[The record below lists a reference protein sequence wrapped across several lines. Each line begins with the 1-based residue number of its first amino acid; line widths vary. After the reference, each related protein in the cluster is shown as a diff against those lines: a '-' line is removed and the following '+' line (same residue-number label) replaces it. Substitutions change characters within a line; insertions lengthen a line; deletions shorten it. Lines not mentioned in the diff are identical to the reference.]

1 MGDDAKPNES
11 VVPGII
17 SYCVILKIPVK
28 LNSTNWAQ
36 WSMFVQTGL
45 ESLDKDAYLTKDPPN
60 PKTREWK
67 LDDSGIRM
75 ALCNAMEP
83 QILTIAQNY
92 PTTKKMREHLQSSFS
107 AKESL
112 SHTYSVFGSYFRCEQ
127 GDSDLTEYYT
137 RLSKLAEELRVL
149 FPVTLDVKVQEE
161 RLAKMDVMTCISG
174 LSPKYSSARPLLLSH
189 TASKSLA
196 STYHLAREMYSDSS
210 TAQPSPG
217 TDASALTFSARNN
230 EYGHIKYNCP
240 NRPPGSHPPPRLP
253 RARVASTNATTD
265 VYPEASGQ
273 VASTPRANTAHA
285 GISSTCLS
293 ACSSSWIVD
302 SGATYHMTE
311 NKNLIVNLD
320 TSTTHNPVR
329 LADGSSCPIVG
340 KGSTSNLPN
349 LNVSSVLYVPTFPDS
364 LISVSRITKKHNC
377 KELGTNRLIGTGF
390 ESQGLYRL
398 PALQSPSTHLCE
410 SSIREVHCQLGHPSL
425 SVLKQ
430 LRPEFSPCPKFVCES
445 CELGKH
451 TRRPYPPKESKCV
464 STLFQL
470 IHSDVWGPCPV
481 TSINGFKY
489 FITFV
494 DDYSRATWVYLFKS
508 RNEIFSIFREFY
520 AYVQTQFDI
529 SLKTL
534 RSDNAKEYFSSDF
547 MSFYLSMGSPF
558 PLAPKIFGCVCYVHD
573 HRPGHN
579 KLDPRAI
586 KCVFLGYSR
595 VQRLIVAT
603 VQPFVDI
610 LQAPIPTSSSESSYP
625 IPDPSETPDPPIYTT
640 PLQTSNTP
648 THDLDADTRF
658 TKVYVRQRRQA
669 TINQENSTPCH
680 DTGDFHVPQPTSEPH
695 LEHFSEPHP
704 DPAPQSENEPNTDPA
719 PQSENEPNTDLVPQ
733 SENEPNTEPYDPP
746 GAPLP
751 EIPIAF

>member
-17 SYCVILKIPVK
+17 NYSVILKIPVK

-75 ALCNAMEP
+75 ALWNAMEP

-92 PTTKKMREHLQSSFS
+92 PTTKKMWEHLQSSFS

-149 FPVTLDVKVQEE
+149 FPVTPDVKVQEE
-161 RLAKMDVMTCISG
+161 RLAKMDVMTFISG

-230 EYGHIKYNCP
+230 GKGGNRKNDFNKKVQCNYCKEYGHIKYNCP
-240 NRPPGSHPPPRLP
+240 NRPPGSHPPPRPP
-253 RARVASTNATTD
+253 RAQVASTDATTD

-285 GISSTCLS
+285 
-293 ACSSSWIVD
+293 
-302 SGATYHMTE
+302 E
-311 NKNLIVNLD
+311 
-320 TSTTHNPVR
+320 
-329 LADGSSCPIVG
+329 
-340 KGSTSNLPN
+340 
-349 LNVSSVLYVPTFPDS
+349 
-364 LISVSRITKKHNC
+364 
-377 KELGTNRLIGTGF
+377 
-390 ESQGLYRL
+390 
-398 PALQSPSTHLCE
+398 HL
-410 SSIREVHCQLGHPSL
+410 
-425 SVLKQ
+425 
-430 LRPEFSPCPKFVCES
+430 
-445 CELGKH
+445 
-451 TRRPYPPKESKCV
+451 
-464 STLFQL
+464 
-470 IHSDVWGPCPV
+470 
-481 TSINGFKY
+481 
-489 FITFV
+489 
-494 DDYSRATWVYLFKS
+494 
-508 RNEIFSIFREFY
+508 
-520 AYVQTQFDI
+520 
-529 SLKTL
+529 
-534 RSDNAKEYFSSDF
+534 
-547 MSFYLSMGSPF
+547 
-558 PLAPKIFGCVCYVHD
+558 
-573 HRPGHN
+573 
-579 KLDPRAI
+579 
-586 KCVFLGYSR
+586 
-595 VQRLIVAT
+595 
-603 VQPFVDI
+603 
-610 LQAPIPTSSSESSYP
+610 
-625 IPDPSETPDPPIYTT
+625 
-640 PLQTSNTP
+640 
-648 THDLDADTRF
+648 
-658 TKVYVRQRRQA
+658 
-669 TINQENSTPCH
+669 
-680 DTGDFHVPQPTSEPH
+680 
-695 LEHFSEPHP
+695 SEPHP

-719 PQSENEPNTDLVPQ
+719 PQSENEPNTDPAPQ

-751 EIPIAF
+751 EVPIAFRKGTRNCTRYPIQNYLAYSHLSPESYAYQTAIDSHHVPRNVTEALNHPGWFKAMQEEMDALQKNET